1 MKLIRQIFLTLLLT
15 FRAGAEPADDFLFP
29 PELIARGQA
38 EIKLTDEQLQR
49 FREATEKVE
58 ARARE
63 LGARMKKEND
73 AFAALLK
80 PSQVDP
86 IAALAQLDKLLE
98 AEREMKHAQIA
109 FMLTIKNNLT
119 PEQQAKLTAFRKT
132 QGLDRATMEEFQKRF
147 VVKAERV
154 RIGMKLMESNGGDL
168 RPIAAVMEEVHTL
181 MDQGKPKEAE
191 AAIDRALKLLNDG
204 K

>member
-15 FRAGAEPADDFLFP
+15 FHAGAEPADDFLFP

-80 PSQVDP
+80 PSQVDAV
-86 IAALAQLDKLLE
+86 AALAQLDKLLE